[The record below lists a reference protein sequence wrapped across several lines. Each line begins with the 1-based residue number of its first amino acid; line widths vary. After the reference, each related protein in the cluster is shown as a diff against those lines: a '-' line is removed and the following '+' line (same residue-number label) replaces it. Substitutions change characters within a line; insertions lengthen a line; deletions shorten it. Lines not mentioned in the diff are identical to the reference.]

1 MKKKLVLLGLIAFM
15 LFSCAKPTEDGM
27 TTIRIG
33 HRYVE
38 SGSFCATRSEIAPN
52 IDDALSAI
60 MPTSVPLTLARD
72 VFTTFYCASGE
83 EITLPYNCEYAV
95 KGASAQIKT
104 EIRDGAWASK
114 EPLVVIDDTIHVT
127 YGKKEYIVNASIA
140 SFALVWNNKLV
151 EYVTFLNELG
161 EEQVL
166 PSYSYGDT
174 SICCI
179 TGSLGDTPL
188 TIVLHTWE
196 GQPWKP
202 RLFELTTSPDGTGI
216 RCESG
221 KWYALSPYV
230 ITEES
235 GTISLDCSWSSGG
248 NYY

>member
-1 MKKKLVLLGLIAFM
+1 MKKLVLLGLIAFM
-15 LFSCAKPTEDGM
+15 LSSCVKPTEDGM

-38 SGSFCATRSEIAPN
+38 SGSICATRSEISSN

-72 VFTTFYCASGE
+72 VFTTFYCVSGE

-95 KGASAQIKT
+95 KGTSAQTKMYIG
-104 EIRDGAWASK
+104 EAWASK
-114 EPLVVIDDTIHVT
+114 EPLVIVDDTINVV
-127 YGKKEYIVNASIA
+127 YGEKYYTVNAEIA
-140 SFALVWNNKLV
+140 SFALVWNNKV
-151 EYVTFLNELG
+151 VDYVTFLNELG

-179 TGSLGDTPL
+179 TGSLCDIPL
-188 TIVLHTWE
+188 TIVLNTFD
-196 GQPWKP
+196 GQPWSS
-202 RLFELTTSPDGTGI
+202 RIFELTTSADGNGI
-216 RCESG
+216 YCESG

-235 GTISLDCSWSSGG
+235 GTISLECSWLSGG